1 LSLAVGSDV
10 VPVPPALLSSLF
22 RDAACAPALGL
33 EALLPSAL
41 GTLLPIAWPAWLL
54 QADPAALGNHGVE
67 VAETLIQ
74 VGRFLVIFLAAR
86 TLAEVMVRLQL
97 PTILGE
103 LLAGVLIGVSGFH
116 LLVPPDTGVLLSA
129 WLLNLVAGL
138 SGVSPDQVQNLY
150 SESFPGLQQVSLL
163 GLYALLFL
171 TGLESELDELVAV
184 GLQATTVAVTGVV
197 LPFALGT
204 LGLHFLFHV
213 PLVLSVFA
221 GAAMTATSIGI
232 TASVF
237 GELGWLRTR
246 EGQIVIGAAVLDDI
260 LGIVILAVVVSLAS
274 GDSFALAP
282 ILRLVVAAMVFVA
295 AALWLSR
302 SAAPAFDWVL
312 DRLKAPGEV
321 VVAGFVVL
329 ILCCFA
335 AQAIGLEAA
344 LGAFAAGLI
353 LSRSRHTEAIQET
366 VKPLVALFATV
377 FFVLIGTGMD
387 LSVLNPLDPANRQ
400 GLVVAAFLL
409 AVAVAGKV
417 AAGWSY
423 WSAEPTRR
431 LVVGLGMLPRGEVGL
446 IFLGL
451 GSQAGILTPALEA
464 AILLMVIGTTFLAP
478 ILLRLVL
485 STPQA
490 SVVEQPL

>member
-1 LSLAVGSDV
+1 M
-10 VPVPPALLSSLF
+10 
-22 RDAACAPALGL
+22 
-33 EALLPSAL
+33 LLP
-41 GTLLPIAWPAWLL
+41 TLLLEI
-54 QADPAALGNHGVE
+54 GNHQFE

-86 TLAEVMVRLQL
+86 TLAEVMVRLSL

-103 LLAGVLIGVSGFH
+103 LLAGVLIGVSGLHF
-116 LLVPPDTGVLLSA
+116 LLPPDTGVAINAL
-129 WLLNLVAGL
+129 LLNLVSSL
-138 SGVSPDQVQNLY
+138 SGVTPQQVQDLY
-150 SESFPGLQQVSLL
+150 TESFPALQQVSLL

-171 TGLESELDELVAV
+171 TGLESELDELMAV

-204 LGLHFLFHV
+204 AGLIWFFHV
-213 PLVLSVFA
+213 PTILAVFA

-237 GELGWLRTR
+237 GELGWLKRR

-260 LGIVILAVVVSLAS
+260 LGIVILAVVVSLA
-274 GDSFALAP
+274 GGEALAVGP
-282 ILRLVVAAMVFVA
+282 ILKLVVAALVFVA
-295 AALWLSR
+295 AALWLSGT
-302 SAAPAFDWVL
+302 AAPAFDWVL

-329 ILCCFA
+329 SLCCFS

-344 LGAFAAGLI
+344 LGAFAGGLI

-387 LSVLNPLDPANRQ
+387 LSVLNPLEPANRP
-400 GLVVAAFLL
+400 GLVVALFLL
-409 AVAVAGKV
+409 VVAIAGKV
-417 AAGWSY
+417 ASGWSY
-423 WSAEPTRR
+423 LSKEPTNR

-451 GSQAGILTPALEA
+451 GTQAHLLTPALEA

-478 ILLRLVL
+478 LLLRLVL
-485 STPQA
+485 DGEGPTPRD
-490 SVVEQPL
+490 PLEEIPT

>member
-1 LSLAVGSDV
+1 MTM
-10 VPVPPALLSSLF
+10 P
-22 RDAACAPALGL
+22 
-33 EALLPSAL
+33 
-41 GTLLPIAWPAWLL
+41 TLLLAI
-54 QADPAALGNHGVE
+54 GNHQIE

-74 VGRFLVIFLAAR
+74 VGRFLVLFIAAR
-86 TLAEVMVRLQL
+86 MMAELMVRLSL

-103 LLAGVLIGVSGFH
+103 LLAGVLIGVSGLHF
-116 LLVPPDTGVLLSA
+116 LLPPESGA
-129 WLLNLVAGL
+129 QINHWLLDLVASL
-138 SGVSPDQVQNLY
+138 ADVTPDMVQQLY
-150 SESFPGLQQVSLL
+150 NESFPGLQQISVL

-171 TGLESELDELVAV
+171 TGLESELDELMAV
-184 GLQATTVAVTGVV
+184 GLQATTVAVTGVL

-204 LGLHFLFHV
+204 AGLVLLFHV
-213 PLVLSVFA
+213 PLILAIFA

-237 GELGWLRTR
+237 GELGWLRRR

-260 LGIVILAVVVSLAS
+260 LGIVILAVVV
-274 GDSFALAP
+274 ALAGGEALTVGP
-282 ILRLVVAAMVFVA
+282 IVKLVLAAIVFVA
-295 AALWLSR
+295 AALILSR
-302 SAAPAFDWVL
+302 TAAPVFDWVL

-329 ILCCFA
+329 TLCCFL

-387 LSVLNPLDPANRQ
+387 LSVLNPLDPANQ
-400 GLVVAAFLL
+400 EGLVVALFLL
-409 AVAVAGKV
+409 AVAIAGKV
-417 AAGWSY
+417 AAGWTYTS
-423 WSAEPTRR
+423 SEPTNR
-431 LVVGLGMLPRGEVGL
+431 LVVGLGMMPRGEVGL

-451 GSQAGILTPALEA
+451 GTQAKLLTPALEA

-478 ILLRLVL
+478 VLLRLVL
-485 STPQA
+485 SGQDA
-490 SVVEQPL
+490 VAEQSL

>member
-1 LSLAVGSDV
+1 MLFAPLLLAIGNHQVEV
-10 VPVPPALLSSLF
+10 V
-22 RDAACAPALGL
+22 
-33 EALLPSAL
+33 E
-41 GTLLPIAWPAWLL
+41 TLL
-54 QADPAALGNHGVE
+54 
-67 VAETLIQ
+67 Q
-74 VGRFLVIFLAAR
+74 VGRFLIIFLAAR
-86 TLAEVMVRLQL
+86 TLAEVMVRLEL

-103 LLAGVLIGVSGFH
+103 LVAGVIIGVSGLH
-116 LLVPPDTGVLLSA
+116 LILPPEAHAQLNQGLLAVVGSLA
-129 WLLNLVAGL
+129 D
-138 SGVSPDQVQNLY
+138 VSPEVVQDIYEETFPNLKA
-150 SESFPGLQQVSLL
+150 VSQL

-184 GLQATTVAVTGVV
+184 GVQATTVAVTGVV

-204 LGLHFLFHV
+204 AGLVALFHV
-213 PLVLSVFA
+213 PLFPAIFA

-237 GELGWLRTR
+237 GELKFLKTR
-246 EGQIVIGAAVLDDI
+246 EGQTVIGAAVLDDI
-260 LGIVILAVVVSLAS
+260 LGIVILAVVVALA
-274 GDSFALAP
+274 GGGSFAVGP
-282 ILRLVVAAMVFVA
+282 ILKLVMAALVFVA
-295 AALWLSR
+295 AALFLSR
-302 SAAPAFDWVL
+302 TAAPGFDWVL
-312 DRLKAPGEV
+312 DQLRAPGEV

-329 ILCCFA
+329 TLCCFA

-353 LSRSRHTEAIQET
+353 LSASRHTEAIQET

-387 LSVLNPLDPANRQ
+387 LSVLNPFDPDNRQ
-400 GLVVAAFLL
+400 GLVLAAFLL
-409 AVAVAGKV
+409 VVAIAGKV

-423 WSAEPTRR
+423 WSKEKTNR

-446 IFLGL
+446 LFLGL

-485 STPQA
+485 SRQGA
-490 SVVEQPL
+490 LVDQPS

>member
-41 GTLLPIAWPAWLL
+41 GTLLPLAWPAWLL

-86 TLAEVMVRLQL
+86 TLAEILVRFQL

-116 LLVPPDTGVLLSA
+116 LLVPPDSGVRLSA

-213 PLVLSVFA
+213 PLVLAVFA

-260 LGIVILAVVVSLAS
+260 LGIVILAVVVSVAA

-282 ILRLVVAAMVFVA
+282 ILKLVVAAVFFVA

-302 SAAPAFDWVL
+302 TAAPVFDWVL

-329 ILCCFA
+329 SLCCFS

-387 LSVLNPLDPANRQ
+387 LSVLNPLDPANRE

-409 AVAVAGKV
+409 VVAVLGKL

-423 WSAEPTRR
+423 WSILPSRR

-478 ILLRLVL
+478 VLLRLVL

-490 SVVEQPL
+490 SVVEQSL

>member
-1 LSLAVGSDV
+1 MSLAPLLLAVGTHQVEV
-10 VPVPPALLSSLF
+10 V
-22 RDAACAPALGL
+22 
-33 EALLPSAL
+33 E
-41 GTLLPIAWPAWLL
+41 TLL
-54 QADPAALGNHGVE
+54 
-67 VAETLIQ
+67 Q
-74 VGRFLVIFLAAR
+74 VGRFLIIFLAAR
-86 TLAEVMVRLQL
+86 TLAEVMVRLEL

-103 LLAGVLIGVSGFH
+103 LVAGVIIGVSGFH
-116 LLVPPDTGVLLSA
+116 LILPPEVHAQLNHGLLAVVGSLA
-129 WLLNLVAGL
+129 DVTPEMVQDIYEETFPSLKA
-138 SGVSPDQVQNLY
+138 VSQ
-150 SESFPGLQQVSLL
+150 L

-204 LGLHFLFHV
+204 AGLVFLFHV
-213 PLVLSVFA
+213 PLFPAIFA

-237 GELGWLRTR
+237 GELKFLKTR
-246 EGQIVIGAAVLDDI
+246 EGQTVIGAAVLDDI
-260 LGIVILAVVVSLAS
+260 LGIVILAVVVALA
-274 GDSFALAP
+274 GGGSFAVGP
-282 ILRLVVAAMVFVA
+282 ILKLVMAALVFVA
-295 AALWLSR
+295 AALFLSR
-302 SAAPAFDWVL
+302 TSAPAFDWVL
-312 DRLKAPGEV
+312 DQLRAPGEV

-329 ILCCFA
+329 TLCCFA

-353 LSRSRHTEAIQET
+353 LSASRHTEAIQET

-387 LSVLNPLDPANRQ
+387 LSVLNPLDPDNRQ
-400 GLVVAAFLL
+400 GLVLAAFLL
-409 AVAVAGKV
+409 VVAIAGKV

-423 WSAEPTRR
+423 WSKEKTNR
-431 LVVGLGMLPRGEVGL
+431 LVVGLGMMPRGEVGL

-485 STPQA
+485 SRQGDL
-490 SVVEQPL
+490 VEQST

>member
-1 LSLAVGSDV
+1 VLIALTPPPDLLAAIGW
-10 VPVPPALLSSLF
+10 
-22 RDAACAPALGL
+22 
-33 EALLPSAL
+33 SAL
-41 GTLLPIAWPAWLL
+41 PLQLLAAPVAAA
-54 QADPAALGNHGVE
+54 ADTAASAIGNHSIE

-103 LLAGVLIGVSGFH
+103 LLAGVLIGVSGLH
-116 LLVPPDTGVLLSA
+116 LLVPPETGARLSH
-129 WLLNLVAGL
+129 WLLDLVAAL
-138 SGVSPDQVQNLY
+138 SGLGADQVQSLY
-150 SESFPGLQQVSLL
+150 AENFPGLQQVSLL

-171 TGLESELDELVAV
+171 TGLESELDELMAV

-204 LGLHFLFHV
+204 AGLHLLFGV
-213 PLVLSVFA
+213 PLMLAVFA
-221 GAAMTATSIGI
+221 GAALTATSIGI

-237 GELGWLRTR
+237 GELGWLRRR

-260 LGIVILAVVVSLAS
+260 LGIVILAVVVSLA
-274 GDSFALAP
+274 GGGSFALAP
-282 ILRLVVAAMVFVA
+282 ILRLVLAALVFVA

-302 SAAPAFDWVL
+302 TAAPAFDWVL

-329 ILCCFA
+329 TLCCFG

-387 LSVLNPLDPANRQ
+387 LSVLNPFNPANRE

-409 AVAVAGKV
+409 AVAIAGKV

-423 WSAEPTRR
+423 WSSEPTRR

-451 GSQAGILTPALEA
+451 GSQAGILTPPLEA

-485 STPQA
+485 ATSPEA
-490 SVVEQPL
+490 SVAEPTP

>member
-1 LSLAVGSDV
+1 MLS
-10 VPVPPALLSSLF
+10 P
-22 RDAACAPALGL
+22 
-33 EALLPSAL
+33 
-41 GTLLPIAWPAWLL
+41 TLLLEI
-54 QADPAALGNHGVE
+54 GNHQIE
-67 VAETLIQ
+67 TAETLIQ
-74 VGRFLVIFLAAR
+74 VGRFVVIFVAAR
-86 TLAEVMVRLQL
+86 ALAELMVRLQL

-103 LLAGVLIGVSGFH
+103 LVAGVLIGVSGLH
-116 LLVPPDTGVLLSA
+116 LILPPELNAQLNHSLLA
-129 WLLNLVAGL
+129 LVASL
-138 SGVSPDQVQNLY
+138 SDVSPEVVQHIY
-150 SESFPGLQQVSLL
+150 DESFANLQAVSRL

-171 TGLESELDELVAV
+171 TGLESEIDELLAV
-184 GLQATTVAVTGVV
+184 GLQATTVAVAGVV

-204 LGLHFLFHV
+204 AGLYYLFHV
-213 PLVLSVFA
+213 PLFPAIFA

-237 GELGWLRTR
+237 GELRWLRTR

-260 LGIVILAVVVSLAS
+260 LGIVILAVVVALAG
-274 GDSFALAP
+274 GDSFSLGP
-282 ILRLVVAAMVFVA
+282 ILRLLVAAAVFVA
-295 AALWLSR
+295 AALTLSR
-302 SAAPAFDWVL
+302 RAAPAFDWLL
-312 DRLKAPGEV
+312 DQLKAPGEV

-329 ILCCFA
+329 TFCCFA

-353 LSRSRHTEAIQET
+353 LSGSQHTEAIQET

-377 FFVLIGTGMD
+377 FFVLIGTGLD
-387 LSVLNPLDPANRQ
+387 LSVLNPFDAANRE
-400 GLVVAAFLL
+400 GLIVAAFLL
-409 AVAVAGKV
+409 AVAIAGKV

-423 WSAEPTRR
+423 VSKEKTNR
-431 LVVGLGMLPRGEVGL
+431 LVVGLGMMPRGEVGL

-485 STPQA
+485 AGKTDEVAEPA
-490 SVVEQPL
+490 V